1 VLDLA
6 VDKGII
12 DKSGAWF
19 SYNKERIGQGR
30 ENSRQFL
37 KDNPAMLADIEEKL
51 MQIIKP
57 APKEEKTK

>member
-1 VLDLA
+1 MDRN
-6 VDKGII
+6 II

-37 KDNPAMLADIEEKL
+37 KENPVMLAEIEARL
-51 MQIIKP
+51 MELIKP
-57 APKEEKTK
+57 APKEEKAE